1 MYLKTLKT
9 LITLIALVF
18 VVYIFFRFIVS
29 FTKPTTN
36 ISLNQSEE
44 KIFTEQNLT
53 SKRNV
58 KYFSK
63 KSGKNSEKQMSLDI
77 HQSVHDDIPYKN
89 VYLTLSRISII

>member
-1 MYLKTLKT
+1 MYLNNK
-9 LITLIALVF
+9 
-18 VVYIFFRFIVS
+18 
-29 FTKPTTN
+29 N

-63 KSGKNSEKQMSLDI
+63 KSGKNSEKQISLDI